1 MQLRARLALVALAL
15 MLVPII
21 AMSLISLDSRID
33 TMIEDMSRSTD
44 FMVEQIFE
52 QVRLAIEQGNGD
64 SVAAKLKNSEPVRK
78 VLDST
83 VAFGPGVV
91 TAALVNNDGNIIV
104 AAHGEGEGKP
114 ALNMPSVAQLEANAS
129 RWLLFA
135 SLPSLLTSK
144 VYEARRRVEIN
155 NRPVATISIGV
166 TTALIADKARH
177 LLMVIIT
184 TAGLVIAGAL
194 LVVTLIANRIME
206 QLAVLTRGFEQLA
219 AGANPTEVKVSGG
232 NELSTLAEKFNEL
245 SRQVRADRSRLDND
259 QTGLFDAVRSIQ
271 DGIVLLDANGV
282 VLFAN
287 EKAQTLLAPKKGKDA
302 LEGGSLPAVLSN
314 THPVLALVQSTVAG
328 TEAHDVPV
336 ALPEGGRFLV
346 SFFRLGHERIPA
358 GLLIVLRDLQPVI
371 ELETA
376 LDASNRLARLGTLIS
391 GLAHQLRSPLHGMNM
406 RLELLSREAG
416 DVGGRHIDKL
426 RREVTRLDEAV
437 EALLR
442 FMRPEELKV
451 TDFDMN
457 ELLKELGARAMSDR
471 VRVEYQLDSALPPI
485 RADRGM
491 IYEALTNV
499 ITNAD
504 QAMRDGGLLR
514 LSSKTNGSAVEVSIA
529 DEGHGIAKEQ
539 LDRIFDLYYTTKTNG
554 SGLGLPFAMRAI
566 ELNGGKIS
574 IDSQIGQGTIC
585 TVTFPIAANAP
596 AKSSVSSAS

>member
-1 MQLRARLALVALAL
+1 MRLRARLAVVALAL
-15 MLVPII
+15 ILVPII
-21 AMSLISLDSRID
+21 LMSLISLDSRID

-44 FMVEQIFE
+44 FMIEQIFE
-52 QVRLAIEQGNGD
+52 QVRLALEQGNGN
-64 SVAAKLKNSEPVRK
+64 VAAKLKGSEPVRK

-83 VAFGPGVV
+83 VAFGFGVV
-91 TAALVNNDGNIIV
+91 SAALVGTDGKIIV

-114 ALNMPSVAQLEANAS
+114 APNQPSVTELEANA
-129 RWLLFA
+129 RHWMMFA
-135 SLPSLLTSK
+135 SLPNLLTSK
-144 VYEARRRVEIN
+144 VYESRRRVEIN
-155 NRPVATISIGV
+155 GQPVVTISIGV

-177 LLMVIIT
+177 LLIVIIT
-184 TAGLVIAGAL
+184 TAGLVIAATL
-194 LVVTLIANRIME
+194 LVVTLIYNQILE
-206 QLAVLTRGFEQLA
+206 QLAVLTRGYEQLA
-219 AGANPTEVKVSGG
+219 AGANPSEIKVSGD

-245 SRQVRADRSRLDND
+245 SRKVRADRSRLDND
-259 QTGLFDAVRSIQ
+259 QTHLFDAVRLIQ
-271 DGIVLLDANGV
+271 DGIVLLDSNGV

-287 EKAQTLLAPKKGKDA
+287 EKAHTLLTPKKEKEE
-302 LEGGSLPAVLSN
+302 LEGASFATALVN
-314 THPVLALVQSTVAG
+314 NHPVLALVDSAVEG
-328 TEAHDVPV
+328 SEAHDVPLV
-336 ALPEGGRFLV
+336 LPDGIKLLV
-346 SFFRLGHERIPA
+346 SLFRLGRERIPA

-416 DVGGRHIDKL
+416 DVGGKHIDRL
-426 RREVTRLDEAV
+426 RHEVTRLDEAV

-451 TDFDMN
+451 SEFDVN

-471 VRVEYQLDSALPPI
+471 VRVEYDLDPSLPPI

-491 IYEALTNV
+491 IYEALINV
-499 ITNAD
+499 INNAD

-514 LSSKTNGSAVEVSIA
+514 LSSKTDGSTIELSIA
-529 DEGHGIAKEQ
+529 DQGHGIAKEQ
-539 LDRIFDLYYTTKTNG
+539 LDRIFDLYYTTKANG

-574 IDSQIGQGTIC
+574 IDSQLGQGTVC
-585 TVTFPIAANAP
+585 TVAFPIAVNAS
-596 AKSSVSSAS
+596 AKTSVSSAA